1 MNTIGTIGSAL
12 KAPPETASHTAKSVS
27 VVPVEKGVKTEAI
40 AAPVEERA
48 SGSPP
53 AADDVKEAVNR
64 LEEAFKSLD
73 LNIRLKH
80 EINDKTKD
88 VVVKVFSE
96 DSGELIRQIPSEEV
110 VALRER
116 LADLIGVLFR
126 GRA

>member
-12 KAPPETASHTAKSVS
+12 KAPAESASNTAKAAA
-27 VVPVEKGVKTEAI
+27 VVPAEKGIEAETV

-48 SGSPP
+48 PAPSP
-53 AADDVKEAVNR
+53 AADDVKEAVDR
-64 LEEAFKSLD
+64 LEDAFKSLD

-80 EINDKTKD
+80 EINDKTKE
-88 VVVKVFSE
+88 VIVKVISG

-116 LADLIGVLFR
+116 LSDLIGVLFR